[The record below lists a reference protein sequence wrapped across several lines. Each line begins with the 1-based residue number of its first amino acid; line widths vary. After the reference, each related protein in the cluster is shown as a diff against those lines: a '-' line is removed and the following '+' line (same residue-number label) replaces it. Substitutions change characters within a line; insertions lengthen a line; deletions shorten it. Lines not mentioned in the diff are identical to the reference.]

1 MHILYIFF
9 IDIENVKKY
18 NKKMKTYTA
27 KDIAILFRKDIKT
40 IQRWDREGML
50 VAKRTPSNRRFY
62 TQKQIDEFL
71 GYSEEKKEKVAYVRV
86 SSQSQKKDL
95 KNQRGVIEEFCLVKG
110 FSNVRYIEEIGGGL
124 NFKRKKLTELMDLI
138 AKKSISHVLIAHKD
152 RLARFGYD
160 WFEYFCNMNDCEIII
175 LNIEKL
181 SPEQEMVQDLM
192 TIVHCFSSRLY
203 GLRNYKKSLKEALK
217 DESSAQNKIDSDRK

>member
-1 MHILYIFF
+1 
-9 IDIENVKKY
+9 
-18 NKKMKTYTA
+18 
-27 KDIAILFRKDIKT
+27 
-40 IQRWDREGML
+40 
-50 VAKRTPSNRRFY
+50 
-62 TQKQIDEFL
+62 
-71 GYSEEKKEKVAYVRV
+71 
-86 SSQSQKKDL
+86 
-95 KNQRGVIEEFCLVKG
+95 
-110 FSNVRYIEEIGGGL
+110 
-124 NFKRKKLTELMDLI
+124 MDLI